1 MIYLAYTIL
10 ITDDDKDI
18 IELLRLYIENEGN
31 NVIIASNGKEALD
44 LVRTSKVDC
53 ILLDIMMPEMN
64 GFQLIKEIRK
74 EIILPVIFLTA
85 KNNINDKILGLD
97 LGADD
102 YIVKP
107 FDPIEVIARINA
119 NIRRFYN
126 LNIDEKKDSICL
138 YNGNIKLDLC
148 DCIAYENESRIEL
161 TSTEFRILK
170 LFMEAPGRVYT
181 KQQIFEAGWG
191 EYSVV
196 DDNSIMV
203 CISKLRGK
211 FVRGNCIKNIRG
223 LGYRMEKVNE

>member
-1 MIYLAYTIL
+1 MAYTIL

-126 LNIDEKKDSICL
+126 LNTDEKKDSICL

-223 LGYRMEKVNE
+223 LGYRMEKINE

>member
-1 MIYLAYTIL
+1 MAYTIL

-148 DCIAYENESRIEL
+148 DCIAYENEARIEL